1 MKALLVADNQI
12 AIDNISQVLETAGYD
27 VIIYKWL
34 LKALDNVE
42 EIAPHLIIVSTKDY
56 PRHWK
61 TLTQYAQTVCTSY
74 KPQVILYSEGGLE
87 DEEAQ
92 KAKVLN
98 VRGIFES
105 VDVKGLDEFRKILTK
120 ETDIYSGKL
129 LSDDGI
135 PTVGNLL
142 NNSEDDEKT
151 ETETSIQNTQNKE
164 ENCEKAEID
173 ELLKNATEILN
184 SQKSENVQ
192 QESENIQPDENS
204 SGNETSQLENEE
216 NNKPSDFSDIVKSGE
231 EIKSI
236 TCTFMFENPVS
247 GKLITG
253 YACNFDGKTF
263 EFNADIPDF
272 VKNLYSGIEIENCSL
287 KTKESTKNVHT
298 IVKQNEE
305 NMILEL
311 C

>member
-92 KAKVLN
+92 KAKALN
-98 VRGIFES
+98 VRGIFDS

-142 NNSEDDEKT
+142 TNSENDEKT
-151 ETETSIQNTQNKE
+151 ETENSIQNTQNKQ
-164 ENCEKAEID
+164 NCEKEEID
-173 ELLKNATEILN
+173 ELLKNAAEILN
-184 SQKSENVQ
+184 SQETEIVQPNKSSSIEKT
-192 QESENIQPDENS
+192 ENS
-204 SGNETSQLENEE
+204 SDNENSLLEIKE
-216 NNKPSDFSDIVKSGE
+216 NATPSDFSDIVKSGE
-231 EIKSI
+231 KIKSI
-236 TCTFMFENPVS
+236 ACTFMFENPVS

-272 VKNLYSGIEIENCSL
+272 VKNLYNGIEIENCSL

-311 C
+311 R

>member
-12 AIDNISQVLETAGYD
+12 VIDNISQVLETAGYD

-74 KPQVILYSEGGLE
+74 KPQIILYSEGGLE

-142 NNSEDDEKT
+142 NSNEADKKT
-151 ETETSIQNTQNKE
+151 EPSIQNKE
-164 ENCEKAEID
+164 EKCEKAEID
-173 ELLKNATEILN
+173 ELLKNATEIFN
-184 SQKSENVQ
+184 S
-192 QESENIQPDENS
+192 QESENIQSNENS
-204 SGNETSQLENEE
+204 SSKETAQPESEE
-216 NNKPSDFSDIVKSGE
+216 NSKLSDFSDIVKSGE

>member
-1 MKALLVADNQI
+1 M
-12 AIDNISQVLETAGYD
+12 
-27 VIIYKWL
+27 
-34 LKALDNVE
+34 
-42 EIAPHLIIVSTKDY
+42 
-56 PRHWK
+56 
-61 TLTQYAQTVCTSY
+61 
-74 KPQVILYSEGGLE
+74 
-87 DEEAQ
+87 
-92 KAKVLN
+92 
-98 VRGIFES
+98 
-105 VDVKGLDEFRKILTK
+105 
-120 ETDIYSGKL
+120 
-129 LSDDGI
+129 
-135 PTVGNLL
+135 
-142 NNSEDDEKT
+142 
-151 ETETSIQNTQNKE
+151 
-164 ENCEKAEID
+164 
-173 ELLKNATEILN
+173 N
-184 SQKSENVQ
+184 SQESENVQ
-192 QESENIQPDENS
+192 QKSENIQPDENS
-204 SGNETSQLENEE
+204 SGNETSQPENEE